1 MKVSFERLNGYQ
13 WVEYDE
19 DLYTISDEILK
30 NPPQNIYD
38 GQCSEIYAPN
48 FLDSVKM
55 SDYKETI
62 FSLCKKLEHGGKIIL
77 GGIDLIELMK
87 NVQNYT
93 INVEEFN
100 TIVYNESRQGVFT
113 LNDTVE
119 NLIEIGLKIQRKQ
132 LNGYHFLVEAI
143 RL

>member
-1 MKVSFERLNGYQ
+1 MKVSFEKLNGYQ
-13 WVEYDE
+13 WVEFDE

-48 FLDSVKM
+48 FLDTVKIG
-55 SDYKETI
+55 DYKDTI
-62 FSLCKKLEHGGKIIL
+62 FNLCKKLEHGGKIIL

-100 TIVYNESRQGVFT
+100 NIVYNESRQGVFT

-119 NLIEIGLKIQRKQ
+119 HLIDIGLKIQRKQ
-132 LNGYHFLVEAI
+132 LNGYNFLVEAI